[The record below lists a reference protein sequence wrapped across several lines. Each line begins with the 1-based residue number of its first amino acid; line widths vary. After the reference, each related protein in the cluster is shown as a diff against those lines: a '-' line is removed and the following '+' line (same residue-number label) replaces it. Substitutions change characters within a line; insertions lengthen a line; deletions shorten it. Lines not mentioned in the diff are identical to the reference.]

1 MPDSSKNKSK
11 KLITIIRRRTMKK
24 ILLSLGLI
32 AVLALSACSAPVS
45 PGQSSLSQ
53 ESSTPVRNIMVN
65 GTGQVTMAPDMAYV
79 YIGVQSQSENV
90 GDALN
95 ENNQNAQAIA
105 SSLRELG
112 IEDKDIQ
119 TSSFS
124 IYPQQQYGPQGEVT
138 GTVYV
143 VNNTVYVTVRDLQI
157 LGSLLDVVVRTG
169 ANSINGVSFD
179 VQDKSQAISEARRLA
194 VESARSQAEEMA
206 NAAGVTLGD
215 LQTMSV
221 YFSQPVAASFESK
234 GLMAADASQVPV
246 SAGQMVI
253 RVEVSATYFIR

>member
-1 MPDSSKNKSK
+1 
-11 KLITIIRRRTMKK
+11 MKK
-24 ILLSLGLI
+24 ILLTLGLVAI
-32 AVLALSACSAPVS
+32 LALSACSAPAA
-45 PGQSSLSQ
+45 PGQSSTTQDNSNNPAR
-53 ESSTPVRNIMVN
+53 TIMVN
-65 GTGQVTMAPDMAYV
+65 GSGQVTLSPDMAFV
-79 YIGVQSQSENV
+79 SVGVQSQSENV

-95 ENNQNAQAIA
+95 ENNQKAQNVA
-105 SSLRELG
+105 SALRELG

-124 IYPQQQYGPQGEVT
+124 IYPQQQYGPAGEIT

-143 VNNTVYVTVRDLQI
+143 VNNTVYVTVRDLQV
-157 LGSLLDVVVRTG
+157 LGRLLDVVVRTG
-169 ANSINGVSFD
+169 ANSINGVNFD

-206 NAAGVTLGD
+206 QAAGVALGD

-221 YFSQPVAASFESK
+221 YSSQPVMPVYEAKGAMAMDAA
-234 GLMAADASQVPV
+234 QVPV

-253 RVEVSATYFIR
+253 RVEVSATYFIK